1 MQAERR
7 KSAFAAKRRGTFGGA
22 AFLGVQKIIVK
33 SHGSSNSESI
43 AASIEQVAKLDDLK
57 LIDNIKTAIEGS
69 LACAA
74 NKKTEENA

>member
-1 MQAERR
+1 MR
-7 KSAFAAKRRGTFGGA
+7 SA
-22 AFLGVQKIIVK
+22 
-33 SHGSSNSESI
+33 ESI
-43 AASIEQVAKLDDLK
+43 AASIEQGAKLDDLK